1 VGASRT
7 ELIQILEWVQ
17 LAGTKLM
24 GSDALV
30 RFHHAALSVAYGLS
44 IFAVLGSV
52 LFSWALARGSGNRR
66 LF

>member
-7 ELIQILEWVQ
+7 ELIRGLESVQ

-24 GSDALV
+24 GSDAFV
-30 RFHHAALSVAYGLS
+30 RIHHAALSIAYGLS

-52 LFSWALARGSGNRR
+52 LFTWALARGSGNRR
-66 LF
+66 IV